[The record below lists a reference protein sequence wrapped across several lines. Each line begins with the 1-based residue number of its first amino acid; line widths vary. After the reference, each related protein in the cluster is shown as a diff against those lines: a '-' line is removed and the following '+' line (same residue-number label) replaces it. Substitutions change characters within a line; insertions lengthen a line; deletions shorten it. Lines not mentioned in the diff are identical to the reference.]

1 VHIRRAGEVAEE
13 EEGWWLEDPKTVT
26 TSDTGAYSG
35 KVAYSGKAKNRPGK
49 YRSVAPKVTLESVD
63 ICDKDASPVRNN

>member
-1 VHIRRAGEVAEE
+1 VHIRCAGEVAEE
-13 EEGWWLEDPKTVT
+13 EEGWWLEDLKTVT

-35 KVAYSGKAKNRPGK
+35 KVKNRPGK
-49 YRSVAPKVTLESVD
+49 YRLVAPKVTLESGD